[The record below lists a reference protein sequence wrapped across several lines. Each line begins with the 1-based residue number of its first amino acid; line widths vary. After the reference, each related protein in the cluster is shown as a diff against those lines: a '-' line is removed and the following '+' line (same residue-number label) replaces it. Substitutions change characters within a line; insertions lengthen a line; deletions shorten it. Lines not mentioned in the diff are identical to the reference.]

1 MNKAFKAIWSDARQS
16 FVTTSEIQRSHGK
29 RSKASVTLCLAAA
42 LLAGGSLASAAY
54 VETGVVGDKASW
66 ETPEYLR
73 DWGLTAHHAS
83 TAYSLGFHGQGLTVA
98 VMDSGA
104 LLSHPDLTGS
114 RFSDTH
120 VTGQYGSDGNR
131 YPQTVISAI
140 YPGQEIIPA
149 TGQPFTQG
157 ETYDVTGNWMLGVND
172 GHGTHVTGTVGANR
186 NGEGMHGVSW
196 GSNIL
201 VGNTGATDSN
211 NYGPFQDYDYFQKG
225 WKAIV
230 DKLVADNGADRGGV
244 INNSWGTN
252 IRIGVLQQYQA
263 SAPYYWQDESGR
275 WHYAPNPSDPHLGW
289 VAVNSRLT
297 VSEAQEAMKG
307 SNSGTA
313 AAPEVGD
320 YRISFTG
327 HIPTND
333 VAQAEYEFFYHNKT
347 YGGMDKSFVDAAWDA
362 VKGTKVVQIFTTGNR
377 DSNNPF
383 YRPLFPYFNPEAEG
397 QWIAVAGLTR
407 TPGRNGAP
415 DTYSLY
421 DTFNEAGLGK
431 WWTVAAPGDQIWS
444 TTFDTETGLDP
455 SWGGSSWSGTSMA
468 APHVAGSMGVLMSRY
483 PSMDATQVREVLFT
497 TANHKNPDG
506 SNMTGWNNKDGTTP
520 AEGEVSDAM
529 GWGVPD
535 LDKGMYGPGQ
545 LLGKFDYNL
554 NATPLDV
561 WTNDISEVALKQREK
576 EDKAWM
582 EATKNGTDLSGDYEL
597 GESFVVGDGDTD
609 LTNHVI
615 SAEDAQK
622 WRAAYYQRRAE
633 AIQNKIDNDLYKG
646 SLIKRGAGTLVM
658 TGNNSYTGG
667 TEVREGSLFGFSES
681 FGTGDVNVNGGTF
694 GLLSSYNDNFTQKG
708 QLNSLVGVARAPMQ
722 KANVVVN
729 NGGTYAIVADQ
740 DVQAGNLT
748 FNPGSKVTV
757 TSLTD
762 NAFEK
767 AYNGEDQVGTVT
779 ADNIEGFNENAV
791 VTPDLALVDHTVTL
805 DGNTLTGV
813 LTKSDK
819 TLADYAAN
827 SNGVAVANALMSN
840 DVLMAGLTD
849 ATKDEA
855 RNTLNSLGNDIHVTA
870 NAMTIANGQS
880 LVRAIKDQA
889 IGIDGAARVADV
901 VGGRARLW
909 LSAVG
914 NWSKMDR
921 AGASKLKADFYT
933 GLVGLEADINTNNKV
948 GVFFG
953 AGKTK
958 FKGGHDGKI
967 DSDDLHFGIYGQS
980 KFEPVRLN
988 YGFAYTHQNRDANSA
1003 LFYKNQAFPAS
1014 PSYNAKLAQIF
1025 GEVAYTGLNFGSV
1038 NVEPYVG
1045 LAWMHLSA
1053 DDFSNDYVGGKVSTK
1068 FDSQN
1073 LAVSNLGAR
1082 VKVPF
1087 EVGPAKFKAV
1097 ADVNWTQYMGD
1108 TRGKSTLKFG
1118 NGASAKIK
1126 SKKLSAVAAVG
1137 LGLEAQLGKRASL
1150 GVSYYGA
1157 YGSKIKSNGVGAT
1170 FKLAF

>member
-1 MNKAFKAIWSDARQS
+1 MNKTFKAIWSDVRQS

-29 RSKASVTLCLAAA
+29 RSKSSLGLCAAVIFFA
-42 LLAGGSLASAAY
+42 AGNLASAAY
-54 VETGVVGDKASW
+54 VETGLVGDKSSW
-66 ETPEYLR
+66 ESAEYLK
-73 DWGLTAHHAS
+73 DWGLAAMHSS
-83 TAYSLGFHGQGLTVA
+83 TAYSLGYSGQGVA
-98 VMDSGA
+98 VGMMDSGA
-104 LLSHPDLTGS
+104 LLYIHPELSGD
-114 RFSDTH
+114 RFHHITQKGEYS
-120 VTGQYGSDGNR
+120 SSGNR
-131 YPQTVISAI
+131 YPQGAI
-140 YPGQEIIPA
+140 FDGEYVKGESFDI
-149 TGQPFTQG
+149 TGEWVQ
-157 ETYDVTGNWMLGVND
+157 GVND
-172 GHGTHVTGTVGANR
+172 SHGTHVIGTIGANR
-186 NGEGMHGVSW
+186 DGANHHGVAWSAQIY
-196 GSNIL
+196 GA
-201 VGNTGATDSN
+201 NTGGSDDS
-211 NYGPFQDYDYFQKG
+211 NYGPFLDYGYFLTG
-225 WKAIV
+225 WKT
-230 DKLVADNGADRGGV
+230 LADTLIKENGEFRGGV
-244 INNSWGTN
+244 INNSYGTN
-252 IRIGVLQQYQA
+252 IRVYRLQQ
-263 SAPYYWQDESGR
+263 SVNGR
-275 WHYAPNPSDPHLGW
+275 WSNVGNLKVSDLEKIDG
-289 VAVNSRLT
+289 VN
-297 VSEAQEAMKG
+297 
-307 SNSGTA
+307 
-313 AAPEVGD
+313 
-320 YRISFTG
+320 YRIGTSVT
-327 HIPTND
+327 HIPTNT
-333 VAQAEYEFFYHNKT
+333 VAQAEYEYFLHNKIYNAKGT
-347 YGGMDKSFVDAAWDA
+347 KSFVDAAWDA
-362 VKGTKVVQIFTTGNR
+362 VKGTNVVQVFTTGNR
-377 DSNNPF
+377 DMHNPF
-383 YRPLFPYFNPEAEG
+383 YRPLYPYFNPEAENN
-397 QWIAVAGLTR
+397 WVAVAGLR
-407 TPGRNGAP
+407 QRGEKYELISN
-415 DTYSLY
+415 
-421 DTFNEAGLGK
+421 FNEAGLGK
-431 WWTVAAPGDQIWS
+431 YWTVSAPGNDIYSSAVVDGSYVTPNSSRPDANGNPVGDLGTPTYQ
-444 TTFDTETGLDP
+444 
-455 SWGGSSWSGTSMA
+455 SWGGTSMA
-468 APHVAGSMGVLMSRY
+468 APHVSGALTVMMSRY
-483 PSMDATQVREVLFT
+483 QSMTAPQVREVMFT

-506 SNMTGWNNKDGTTP
+506 TDMVGWENVELDAAGNVLRTWAV
-520 AEGEVSDAM
+520 AEGEVSNRM

-535 LDKGMYGPGQ
+535 LAKGMYGPGQ
-545 LLGKFDYNL
+545 LLGKFDYQL
-554 NATPLDV
+554 DLAPLDV
-561 WTNDISEVALKQREK
+561 WTNDISEVALKQRER
-576 EDKAWM
+576 EDLEWM
-582 EATKNGTDLSGDYEL
+582 EKTKNGTDITAGGDYDL
-597 GESFVVGDGDTD
+597 GTDIVVVDGDQD
-609 LTNHVI
+609 YTNHVI
-615 SAEDAQK
+615 SKEDAEK
-622 WRAAYYQRRAE
+622 WRAEYFAKRAE

-646 SLIKRGAGTLVM
+646 SLIKRGTGTLIM

-667 TEVREGSLFGFSES
+667 TEVKEGSLFGFSES
-681 FGTGDVNVNGGTF
+681 FGTGDVNVNGGMF
-694 GLLSSYNDNFTQKG
+694 GLLSSYNDDFTQKG
-708 QLNSLVGVARAPMQ
+708 QLNSLVGFARAPMQ

-729 NGGTYAIVADQ
+729 NGGTFAIVANQ

-748 FNPGSKVTV
+748 FNSGSKVTV
-757 TSLTD
+757 TSLT
-762 NAFEK
+762 NSAFEK

-791 VTPDLALVDHTVTL
+791 VAPDFALVDHTVTL

-813 LTKSDK
+813 LSKSDK
-819 TLADYAAN
+819 TLVDYAAN
-827 SNGVAVANALMSN
+827 SNGVAVANAIMADEAL
-840 DVLMAGLTD
+840 LAGLTD

-880 LVRAIKDQA
+880 LIRAIKDQS

-901 VGGRARLW
+901 DGGRARLW

-921 AGASKLKADFYT
+921 AGVSKLKADFYT
-933 GLVGLEADINTNNKV
+933 GLVGLEADINANNKV
-948 GVFFG
+948 GVFLG

-967 DSDDLHFGIYGQS
+967 NSDDLHFGIYGQS

-988 YGFAYTHQNRDANSA
+988 YGFAYTHQDRDANSA
-1003 LFYKNQAFPAS
+1003 LFYKNQAFRAS

-1126 SKKLSAVAAVG
+1126 SEKLSAVAAVG